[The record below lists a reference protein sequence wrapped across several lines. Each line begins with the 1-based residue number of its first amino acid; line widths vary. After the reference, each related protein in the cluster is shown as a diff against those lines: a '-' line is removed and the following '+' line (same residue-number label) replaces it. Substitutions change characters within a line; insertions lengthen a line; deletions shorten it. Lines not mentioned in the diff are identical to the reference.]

1 MKFIWNTVVNFCHL
15 IELVE
20 YQHDQTVNVRKSSAV
35 TYELQKQIS
44 EKHTRASGAKKRG
57 ESKK

>member
-1 MKFIWNTVVNFCHL
+1 MQFIWNTVVNFCHL

-20 YQHDQTVNVRKSSAV
+20 YQNDQTVNVRKSSVV

-44 EKHTRASGAKKRG
+44 EKHTEPLEQKKG
-57 ESKK
+57 EK

>member
-1 MKFIWNTVVNFCHL
+1 MQFIWNTVVNFCRL

-20 YQHDQTVNVRKSSAV
+20 YQNDQTVNVRKSSVV

-44 EKHTRASGAKKRG
+44 EKHTEPLEQKKG
-57 ESKK
+57 EK